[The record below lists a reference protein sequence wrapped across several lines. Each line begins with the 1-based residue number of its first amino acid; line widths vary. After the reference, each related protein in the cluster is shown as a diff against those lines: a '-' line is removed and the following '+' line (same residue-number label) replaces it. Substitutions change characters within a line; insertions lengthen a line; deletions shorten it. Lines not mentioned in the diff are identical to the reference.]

1 MRKIA
6 VLLSFLLV
14 AACQKDHTVNI
25 PSGIRVRYADDSDYV
40 PIQRINAE
48 WDYNRGVATIL
59 ADGYK
64 GESFLLNLTGVHDTC
79 TIRKPGIETI
89 DYSDGTVAVPDVVK
103 DGYIHISAVSEHAIS
118 GEFRFSSSSNGANIR
133 LVVGGFNI
141 QNPKTSN

>member
-1 MRKIA
+1 MKKIA

-25 PSGIRVRYADDSDYV
+25 TSGIRVRYANDSDYIA
-40 PIQRINAE
+40 IQRVNAE

-64 GESFLLNLTGVHDTC
+64 GESFLLNLTGIHDTC
-79 TIRKPGIETI
+79 TIAKPGIETI
-89 DYSDGTVAVPDVVK
+89 DYSDGTGAIPDVVK
-103 DGYIHISAVSEHAIS
+103 DGYIHISHLSEHSIR
-118 GEFRFSSSSNGANIR
+118 GEFRFSSSSNGAHIR

-141 QNPKTSN
+141 QNPRSSN

>member
-79 TIRKPGIETI
+79 TITKPGIETI

-103 DGYIHISAVSEHAIS
+103 DGYIHISHLSEHAIS
-118 GEFRFSSSSNGANIR
+118 GEFRFCSSSNGANIR

>member
-1 MRKIA
+1 MRKVA

-14 AACQKDHTVNI
+14 TACQKDHTVNI
-25 PSGIRVRYADDSDYV
+25 PSGIRVRYADDSDYI

-48 WDYNRGVATIL
+48 WDDNMGVATIL

-64 GESFLLNLTGVHDTC
+64 GESFLLNLTGIHDTC
-79 TIRKPGIETI
+79 TIAKPGIETI
-89 DYSDGTVAVPDVVK
+89 DYSDGTGAVPDVVK
-103 DGYIHISAVSEHAIS
+103 DGYIHISSLNEHAIS
-118 GEFRFSSSSNGANIR
+118 GEFRFSSSSNGGHIR